1 MEEVYLIKWSCGVY
15 DDYMV
20 NNLETVF
27 LSLSSA
33 EKAKED
39 LENYNK
45 IVDPFPFDFCD
56 EETFEELLQEDK
68 ITDDDVTKYYKW
80 WHETYRKEQ
89 FNCAWIETLTVTE

>member
-1 MEEVYLIKWSCGVY
+1 MKEVYLVKYSRGTY
-15 DDYMV
+15 DDYTV
-20 NNLETVF
+20 NNLETIF

-45 IVDPFPFDFCD
+45 TVQPFPFDFCD
-56 EETFEELLQEDK
+56 EEIFEELLQEDK

-80 WHETYRKEQ
+80 WDENREKEE
-89 FNCAWIETLTVTE
+89 FNCAWIQTLTVTE